1 MLPQDN
7 PSTTTPVTPGASIS
21 SAQHVQQGQQEQQ
34 HQIFHAQQQQ
44 QHHNAIANA
53 RSDVAIPN
61 LEHEINTVPHSSMG
75 STPQLPQS
83 TLQENQLS

>member
-1 MLPQDN
+1 MN
-7 PSTTTPVTPGASIS
+7 IVSHVTTRYPSTTTLLPQVPLYLLHSMS
-21 SAQHVQQGQQEQQ
+21 QGQQEQQ

-61 LEHEINTVPHSSMG
+61 FGT
-75 STPQLPQS
+75 
-83 TLQENQLS
+83 